1 MEEMT
6 PFAAMAVMAVVV
18 YSILM
23 IIFPLYVMARLG
35 HIVGHLEQLNA
46 KIERPFRKKRGKPDE
61 AKGF

>member
-6 PFAAMAVMAVVV
+6 PFAAAAIMAVVV
-18 YSILM
+18 YAVLM

-46 KIERPFRKKRGKPDE
+46 KIERPFRRKRGQSDKTQ
-61 AKGF
+61 GF